1 MAQDKDHKYGYTKRK
16 WMGKNSD
23 VLSKD
28 KELAKGLKSGDAIC
42 FELRIDDTTSE
53 TSYCTR

>member
-1 MAQDKDHKYGYTKRK
+1 MDIKQENGWVKIQ
-16 WMGKNSD
+16 
-23 VLSKD
+23 D

-53 TSYCTR
+53 TLYCTT